1 MLYGSY
7 MKINRR
13 KFITGAIA
21 TFGSL
26 GLPSYSYSSN
36 PDVIVIGA
44 GAAGLAATSHLIEN
58 GYSVTCIEA
67 NNRIGGRALTNNSI
81 FGVPYDVGA
90 HWIQNSKDNPFREYG
105 EQVKDE
111 GFDVYKP
118 PTKWGEDRY
127 VVYDGTQN
135 VTGTKSEDAL
145 WKLYEDQ

>member
-1 MLYGSY
+1 

-26 GLPSYSYSSN
+26 GLSTYAYSSN

-67 NNRIGGRALTNNSI
+67 NNRIGGRVYTDNET
-81 FGVPYDVGA
+81 FGVPYDIGA
-90 HWIQNSKDNPFREYG
+90 HWVQSGRYNP
-105 EQVKDE
+105 
-111 GFDVYKP
+111 YK
-118 PTKWGEDRY
+118 KY
-127 VVYDGTQN
+127 
-135 VTGTKSEDAL
+135 
-145 WKLYEDQ
+145 